1 VVIKGLKPIMLIK
14 NVVIIHVINLQ
25 YISIIKVVNVNY
37 RYYSYKIRNRGSNA
51 LFFFFLHLLLYTLF
65 LLNLFLKLR

>member
-25 YISIIKVVNVNY
+25 YISVIKVVNVNY